1 LLPVDLADADDVPEL
16 KDPPAVKPG
25 LQVNELA
32 KKLGRYSKRD
42 GDRKVIRTAHK
53 HRAHDGLSFG
63 NDQIPAVVAI
73 PENKEP
79 LNNMEIP
86 AIVELRDNNPI
97 LYPLLVL
104 SLQDTRFHI
113 AQQLGLSRGQ
123 LRQETKGEG
132 HCFVQRLHSH
142 QEYYQIQG
150 GTWETVFL

>member
-1 LLPVDLADADDVPEL
+1 MPVDLADADDVPEL

-97 LYPLLVL
+97 L
-104 SLQDTRFHI
+104 
-113 AQQLGLSRGQ
+113 
-123 LRQETKGEG
+123 
-132 HCFVQRLHSH
+132 
-142 QEYYQIQG
+142 
-150 GTWETVFL
+150 